1 MPERSQL
8 AKSTTFFI
16 WNFRSEVIIS
26 GWFHFHLVIMTRDL
40 LQTPN
45 FLSPNF
51 QKPVNSK
58 RTLSFLGLR
67 FCIRFSSD
75 RYCSSLLSSFSF
87 SYLYRLYAAPCCRIS
102 PQILKNFFATF
113 LWPSLFPWWWWCWS
127 RLKWW
132 QWTRHFFGF
141 LPHFGKKW

>member
-1 MPERSQL
+1 MPERSQV
-8 AKSTTFFI
+8 AKSPTFFI
-16 WNFRSEVIIS
+16 WNFHWEVIIS
-26 GWFHFHLVIMTRDL
+26 GWFHFHLLIMTRDL

-45 FLSPNF
+45 FLRPFF

-102 PQILKNFFATF
+102 PQILKNFFCNIFMAIAFSMIMMLVKITMVTMKRTF
-113 LWPSLFPWWWWCWS
+113 LWIIA
-127 RLKWW
+127 
-132 QWTRHFFGF
+132 TIYV
-141 LPHFGKKW
+141 KKW